1 MGDDLEDK
9 TILGMAE
16 FITVKG
22 SDKRKQEILPARID
36 TGATRSAIHTEIVK
50 ELGLGPVL
58 KARKVKN
65 ANGTTIRPVIE
76 VEIIIKHKKLKEEF
90 TVSDRAHMKYPV
102 LIGRN
107 VLKHDF
113 LIDVNK
119 DPTKDP
125 DHKYQKK
132 MEEWLKQH

>member
-1 MGDDLEDK
+1 MRDELNNK

-16 FITVKG
+16 FITIKG
-22 SDKRKQEILPARID
+22 KDRRKQKILPARID

-58 KARKVKN
+58 KTRKVKN
-65 ANGTTIRPVIE
+65 ANGTAIRPVIE
-76 VEIIIKHKKLKEEF
+76 VEIILKHKKLKEEF
-90 TVSDRAHMKYPV
+90 TVSDRKHMKFPV

-113 LIDVNK
+113 VIDVTKN
-119 DPTKDP
+119 PTKDP
-125 DHKYQKK
+125 DHKYQQK
-132 MEEWLKQH
+132 MIQWLKQH

>member
-1 MGDDLEDK
+1 MGEDLGDK

-16 FITVKG
+16 FVTIKG
-22 SDKRKQEILPARID
+22 EDKRKQEILPARID
-36 TGATRSAIHTEIVK
+36 TGATRSALHTDIVK
-50 ELGLGPVL
+50 RLKLGPVI

-76 VEIIIKHKKLKEEF
+76 VEIIIKNKKLKEEF
-90 TVSDRAHMKYPV
+90 TIADRSHMKYPM

-113 LIDVNK
+113 LIDVTK

-125 DHKYQKK
+125 DHKHQKK
-132 MEEWLKQH
+132 MEQWLKQH

>member
-1 MGDDLEDK
+1 MEEESK

-16 FITVKG
+16 FITIKG
-22 SDKRKQEILPARID
+22 KDKRKQLILPARID
-36 TGATRSAIHTEIVK
+36 TGATRSAIHTEFVK
-50 ELGLGPVL
+50 ELQLGPVI

-65 ANGTTIRPVIE
+65 ANGTTVRPVIE
-76 VEIIIKHKKLKEEF
+76 VELIIKNKTLREEF
-90 TVSDRAHMKYPV
+90 TVADRTHMKYPV

-107 VLKHDF
+107 ILKHDF
-113 LIDVNK
+113 LIDVTK

-132 MEEWLKQH
+132 VIEWLKQQ

>member
-1 MGDDLEDK
+1 MMDEKEGK

-16 FITVKG
+16 FVTIKG
-22 SDKRKQEILPARID
+22 KDKRKQEILPARID

-50 ELGLGPVL
+50 SLGLGPVL

-65 ANGTTIRPVIE
+65 ANGTSIRPVIE
-76 VEIIIKHKKLKEEF
+76 VEIILKHKRITEEF
-90 TVSDRAHMKYPV
+90 TVADRAQMKYPI

-107 VLKHDF
+107 ILKHDF
-113 LIDVNK
+113 LIDVTK

-125 DHKYQKK
+125 DHKYQQK
-132 MEEWLKQH
+132 MIQWLKQQ